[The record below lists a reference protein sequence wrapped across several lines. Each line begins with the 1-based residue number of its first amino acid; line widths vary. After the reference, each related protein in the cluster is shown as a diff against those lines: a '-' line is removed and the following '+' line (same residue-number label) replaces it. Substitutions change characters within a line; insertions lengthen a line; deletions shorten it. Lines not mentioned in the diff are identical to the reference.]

1 MQSKPPVD
9 TFVDPAPVIAPRS
22 ADPNVERENRRAER
36 DAHRNAPAQHPGVMI
51 PSRRKRI
58 PLEAPLMRMVATGG
72 IVGIAV
78 VIGAIMASQDAA
90 GWITGLVVGLV
101 SVVLAAVLW
110 SSRQL

>member
-1 MQSKPPVD
+1 MPTTPPVEP
-9 TFVDPAPVIAPRS
+9 TGDPSTMAPPSPSDPRI
-22 ADPNVERENRRAER
+22 ERERRRTERDERRNASAER
-36 DAHRNAPAQHPGVMI
+36 PGVMI
-51 PSRRKRI
+51 PSGRKRA
-58 PLEAPLMRMVATGG
+58 PLEAPLMRVVATAG

-78 VIGAIMASQDAA
+78 VIGAIMVSQDAA